1 MTYNSDLPEQEKSEN
16 IISIGALIED
26 ENEFDDRYQI
36 DSKNHLQVKMTKA
49 QQECLRLAKESG
61 LKTPFGEGEVV
72 IEEPVHKTN
81 WFDMVLMRNR
91 AILEQQF
98 EDEVYGTNLRNIA
111 QNLYSEENQFLGP
124 NLGAVLG
131 ERDNKDYEAVY
142 KSEIGSD
149 NYHKEDMGRA
159 AFSGDSFIYQYKNNS
174 SKAQQ
179 ESQGP
184 KLSQGLEESHNSQLG
199 TTNQESIGNTS
210 PSNSKASSSQATN
223 SFQDQGAQESS
234 ISALNQANTPQDEE
248 HNVLPVTSPDLNKS
262 VATESYLSNS
272 VSRALDDP
280 YNLDSTKANQVD
292 TNDYSTY
299 HNNFANEDAKRT
311 FNEHENYQF
320 ALDEVTK
327 ETQALQSSLNSESQA
342 NNKKEP
348 ALDTNFLAQQYAIC
362 QNLHMLA
369 QRRAF
374 SRCLIPDKHS
384 FVLDKNSMPLMP
396 IELEEANILLEAKL
410 ARQIEPDLI
419 MLNLAIGDI
428 LPNID
433 RVHSI
438 LEHCFLLPE
447 RPHQLWLSVEI
458 ENYIVFKYW
467 LDNQLVY
474 HEVIDIPDELLD
486 YADLALKQFYC
497 APSLDPNLPKGILA
511 GIEQGLRTSPITA
524 PNSSA
529 NASANLS
536 SIAAPFANE
545 CLDSSLDKALKISKM
560 GSHTPE
566 VNLTLQYGESH
577 KIEQEHKGQESS
589 DSFTQDNV
597 YILPTPNSNMDYC
610 SSVSNSLSLM
620 DDYPQDPSIS
630 FAITYNDEEQDEEPN
645 NSCYIDEYESFAFT
659 IAQKITRLRKVLP
672 ITYVEVGALQ
682 FDFTKLL
689 RQLRPSAVQQSAA
702 QRFALQ
708 LR

>member
-179 ESQGP
+179 ESQDP

-234 ISALNQANTPQDEE
+234 ISALNQANTPQDEV

-327 ETQALQSSLNSESQA
+327 ETQALQSSLNSESQSH
-342 NNKKEP
+342 NKKEP

-474 HEVIDIPDELLD
+474 HELIDIPDELLD
-486 YADLALKQFYC
+486 YADLALKQFYR

-511 GIEQGLRTSPITA
+511 GIEQGLRTSQITA
-524 PNSSA
+524 PNTC
-529 NASANLS
+529 ANLS
-536 SIAAPFANE
+536 SIVAPFANE

-577 KIEQEHKGQESS
+577 KIEQEHKGQESG

-689 RQLRPSAVQQSAA
+689 R
-702 QRFALQ
+702 
-708 LR
+708 

>member
-61 LKTPFGEGEVV
+61 LKTPFGEGEVI

-111 QNLYSEENQFLGP
+111 QNLYSQENQFLGP

-199 TTNQESIGNTS
+199 TNNQESIGNTS

-234 ISALNQANTPQDEE
+234 YQAQESSISSLSQANAPHDEG
-248 HNVLPVTSPDLNKS
+248 NNDLPVTCPDLNKS

-327 ETQALQSSLNSESQA
+327 ETQALQSSLNSESQSH
-342 NNKKEP
+342 NKKEP

-410 ARQIEPDLI
+410 ARQIEPNLI

-474 HEVIDIPDELLD
+474 HELIDIPDELLD
-486 YADLALKQFYC
+486 YADLALQQFYC

-511 GIEQGLRTSPITA
+511 GIEQGLSARAISA

-529 NASANLS
+529 KASANLS
-536 SIAAPFANE
+536 SIVAPFANE

-589 DSFTQDNV
+589 DNPTQDNV

-689 RQLRPSAVQQSAA
+689 R
-702 QRFALQ
+702 
-708 LR
+708 

>member
-179 ESQGP
+179 ESQGH
-184 KLSQGLEESHNSQLG
+184 EESHNSQFG

-234 ISALNQANTPQDEE
+234 YQAQESSISSLSQANAPHDEG
-248 HNVLPVTSPDLNKS
+248 NNDLPVTCPDLNKS

-342 NNKKEP
+342 HNKKEP

-410 ARQIEPDLI
+410 ARQIEPDRI

-486 YADLALKQFYC
+486 YADLALQQFYC
-497 APSLDPNLPKGILA
+497 APSLDPNLPKEILA
-511 GIEQGLRTSPITA
+511 GIEQGLRTRPISA
-524 PNSSA
+524 PNT
-529 NASANLS
+529 SANLS

-545 CLDSSLDKALKISKM
+545 CLDSSLDKAFKISKM

-630 FAITYNDEEQDEEPN
+630 FAITYNNEEQDEEPN

-689 RQLRPSAVQQSAA
+689 R
-702 QRFALQ
+702 
-708 LR
+708 

>member
-26 ENEFDDRYQI
+26 ENEFDDRYKI

-111 QNLYSEENQFLGP
+111 QNLYSQENQFLGP

-159 AFSGDSFIYQYKNNS
+159 AFRGDSFIYQYKNNS

-179 ESQGP
+179 ESQDP
-184 KLSQGLEESHNSQLG
+184 KDRHNSQLG

-210 PSNSKASSSQATN
+210 TVNSKASSSQATN
-223 SFQDQGAQESS
+223 SFQDQGAQENSYQAQESS
-234 ISALNQANTPQDEE
+234 ISSLNQANAPHDEA
-248 HNVLPVTSPDLNKS
+248 NNDLPVTSPDLNNS

-342 NNKKEP
+342 HNKKEP

-447 RPHQLWLSVEI
+447 RPHQLWLSVDI

-486 YADLALKQFYC
+486 YADLALQQFYC

-511 GIEQGLRTSPITA
+511 GIEQGLSARPISA

-529 NASANLS
+529 NAIANLS

-589 DSFTQDNV
+589 DNLTQDNV

-689 RQLRPSAVQQSAA
+689 R
-702 QRFALQ
+702 
-708 LR
+708 

>member
-61 LKTPFGEGEVV
+61 LKTPFGEGEVI

-179 ESQGP
+179 ESQDP

-199 TTNQESIGNTS
+199 TNNQESIGNTS

-234 ISALNQANTPQDEE
+234 YQAQESSISSLSQANAPHDEG
-248 HNVLPVTSPDLNKS
+248 NNDLPVTCPDLNKS

-327 ETQALQSSLNSESQA
+327 ETQSLQSSLNSESQA
-342 NNKKEP
+342 HNKKEP
-348 ALDTNFLAQQYAIC
+348 ALDTNFLAQQYAVC

-486 YADLALKQFYC
+486 YADLALQQFYC

-524 PNSSA
+524 PNTSA

-545 CLDSSLDKALKISKM
+545 CLDSSLDKAFKISKM

-689 RQLRPSAVQQSAA
+689 R
-702 QRFALQ
+702 
-708 LR
+708 

>member
-179 ESQGP
+179 ESQAP
-184 KLSQGLEESHNSQLG
+184 KLSQGLEERHNSQLG

-234 ISALNQANTPQDEE
+234 YQAQESSISSLNQANAHHYETD
-248 HNVLPVTSPDLNKS
+248 NDLPVTSPDLNKS
-262 VATESYLSNS
+262 VTSESYLSNS

-327 ETQALQSSLNSESQA
+327 ETQSLQSSLNSESQA
-342 NNKKEP
+342 HNKKEP

-374 SRCLIPDKHS
+374 SCCLIPDKHS

-524 PNSSA
+524 PNTSA

-630 FAITYNDEEQDEEPN
+630 FAITYNDEEQDEELN

-689 RQLRPSAVQQSAA
+689 R
-702 QRFALQ
+702 
-708 LR
+708 

>member
-179 ESQGP
+179 ESQDP

-199 TTNQESIGNTS
+199 TTNQESKGNTS
-210 PSNSKASSSQATN
+210 PVNIKASYSQATN
-223 SFQDQGAQESS
+223 SLQDQGAQESS
-234 ISALNQANTPQDEE
+234 YQAQDSSIASLNQANNPQDED

-327 ETQALQSSLNSESQA
+327 ETQALQSSLNSESQSH
-342 NNKKEP
+342 NKKEP

-474 HEVIDIPDELLD
+474 HELIDIPDELLD
-486 YADLALKQFYC
+486 YADLALKQFYR

-511 GIEQGLRTSPITA
+511 GIEQGLRTSQITA
-524 PNSSA
+524 PNTC
-529 NASANLS
+529 ANLS

-545 CLDSSLDKALKISKM
+545 CLDSSLDKAFKLSKM

-689 RQLRPSAVQQSAA
+689 R
-702 QRFALQ
+702 
-708 LR
+708 

>member
-179 ESQGP
+179 ESQAP
-184 KLSQGLEESHNSQLG
+184 KLSQGHEESHNSQLG
-199 TTNQESIGNTS
+199 TTNQESKDNGYGNS
-210 PSNSKASSSQATN
+210 IVAPANSKTNPSQAN
-223 SFQDQGAQESS
+223 KAHQAQDSS
-234 ISALNQANTPQDEE
+234 ISALNQINAPQDEV

-292 TNDYSTY
+292 TNDYSSY

-327 ETQALQSSLNSESQA
+327 ETQALQSSLNSESQSH
-342 NNKKEP
+342 NKKEP

-474 HEVIDIPDELLD
+474 HELIDIPDELLD

-511 GIEQGLRTSPITA
+511 GIEQGLLTSPITA
-524 PNSSA
+524 PNASA

-545 CLDSSLDKALKISKM
+545 CLDSSLDKAFKLSKM

-566 VNLTLQYGESH
+566 VNLTLQYGDSH

-589 DSFTQDNV
+589 DNLTQDNV

-689 RQLRPSAVQQSAA
+689 R
-702 QRFALQ
+702 
-708 LR
+708 

>member
-61 LKTPFGEGEVV
+61 LKTPFGEGEVI

-199 TTNQESIGNTS
+199 TNNQESIGNTS

-234 ISALNQANTPQDEE
+234 YQAQESSISALNQINAPQDEV

-272 VSRALDDP
+272 VNRALDDP

-327 ETQALQSSLNSESQA
+327 ETQALQSSLNSESQSH
-342 NNKKEP
+342 NKKEP

-486 YADLALKQFYC
+486 YADLALQQFYC

-524 PNSSA
+524 PNTSA

-577 KIEQEHKGQESS
+577 KIEQEHKWQESS

-689 RQLRPSAVQQSAA
+689 R
-702 QRFALQ
+702 
-708 LR
+708 

>member
-1 MTYNSDLPEQEKSEN
+1 MFCMTYNSDLPEQEKSEN

-61 LKTPFGEGEVV
+61 LKTPFGEGEVI
-72 IEEPVHKTN
+72 IEEPVHKID

-174 SKAQQ
+174 IKAQQ
-179 ESQGP
+179 ESQEP
-184 KLSQGLEESHNSQLG
+184 KLSQDPHDSY
-199 TTNQESIGNTS
+199 
-210 PSNSKASSSQATN
+210 SSQASTN
-223 SFQDQGAQESS
+223 KQESNGNGNVAAAHSKTNPSQDNQATQAQESS
-234 ISALNQANTPQDEE
+234 ISSLNQANTPHDEDRS
-248 HNVLPVTSPDLNKS
+248 VLPVTSTDLNKIVTS
-262 VATESYLSNS
+262 ESYLSNS

-299 HNNFANEDAKRT
+299 HNNFTNEDAKRT

-327 ETQALQSSLNSESQA
+327 ETQALPSSLNSESQSH
-342 NNKKEP
+342 NKEP
-348 ALDTNFLAQQYAIC
+348 SLDTNFLAQQYAIC

-447 RPHQLWLSVEI
+447 RPHQLWLSVDI
-458 ENYIVFKYW
+458 ENYIVFKFW

-474 HEVIDIPDELLD
+474 HELIDIPDELLD

-511 GIEQGLRTSPITA
+511 GIEQGLSTRPITA
-524 PNSSA
+524 PNTSA
-529 NASANLS
+529 NASTSARANLS
-536 SIAAPFANE
+536 SLAAPFVNE
-545 CLDSSLDKALKISKM
+545 CLDSSLDKAFKISKM
-560 GSHTPE
+560 GSHAPE
-566 VNLTLQYGESH
+566 VNLTVQYGESH

-589 DSFTQDNV
+589 DNLTQDNV
-597 YILPTPNSNMDYC
+597 YISPTPNSNMDYC
-610 SSVSNSLSLM
+610 GSVSNSLSLM

-630 FAITYNDEEQDEEPN
+630 FAITYNDEEQDEELN

-689 RQLRPSAVQQSAA
+689 R
-702 QRFALQ
+702 
-708 LR
+708 

>member
-61 LKTPFGEGEVV
+61 LKTPFGEGEVI

-179 ESQGP
+179 ENQDP
-184 KLSQGLEESHNSQLG
+184 KLNQDPKDSHNSQLG
-199 TTNQESIGNTS
+199 ATNQESMGKTS
-210 PSNSKASSSQATN
+210 PFNSKTNPSQATN
-223 SFQDQGAQESS
+223 SFQDQGAQDSNYQVQDSGTSS
-234 ISALNQANTPQDEE
+234 LNQVNHPHDEANND
-248 HNVLPVTSPDLNKS
+248 LPVTSPDLNKS
-262 VATESYLSNS
+262 VTTESYLSNS

-280 YNLDSTKANQVD
+280 YNLATTPTDKVD

-327 ETQALQSSLNSESQA
+327 ETQALQSSINSESQA
-342 NNKKEP
+342 HNKKEP
-348 ALDTNFLAQQYAIC
+348 ALDTNFLAQQYAIY

-458 ENYIVFKYW
+458 DNYIVFKYW

-474 HEVIDIPDELLD
+474 HELIDIPDELLD

-497 APSLDPNLPKGILA
+497 SPSLDPNLPKGILA
-511 GIEQGLRTSPITA
+511 GIEQGLSARPITA
-524 PNSSA
+524 PNTCA

-566 VNLTLQYGESH
+566 VNLTVQYGEAH
-577 KIEQEHKGQESS
+577 KIEQEPKGQESS
-589 DSFTQDNV
+589 DNLTQDNV

-630 FAITYNDEEQDEEPN
+630 FAITYNDEEQDEELN

-689 RQLRPSAVQQSAA
+689 R
-702 QRFALQ
+702 
-708 LR
+708 

>member
-111 QNLYSEENQFLGP
+111 QNLYSQENQFLGP

-234 ISALNQANTPQDEE
+234 YQAQESCISALNQANTPQDEV

-327 ETQALQSSLNSESQA
+327 ETQSLQSSLNSESQA
-342 NNKKEP
+342 HNKKEP

-474 HEVIDIPDELLD
+474 HELIDIPDELLD
-486 YADLALKQFYC
+486 YADLALQQFYC

-511 GIEQGLRTSPITA
+511 GIEQGLSARAISA

-529 NASANLS
+529 KASANLS
-536 SIAAPFANE
+536 SIVAPFANE

-630 FAITYNDEEQDEEPN
+630 FAITYNNEEQDEEPN

-689 RQLRPSAVQQSAA
+689 R
-702 QRFALQ
+702 
-708 LR
+708 

>member
-179 ESQGP
+179 ESQDP
-184 KLSQGLEESHNSQLG
+184 KLSQDPKDSHNSQLG
-199 TTNQESIGNTS
+199 SDNQESIGNTS
-210 PSNSKASSSQATN
+210 HSNSKASSSSGQATN

-234 ISALNQANTPQDEE
+234 YQAQDSSISSLNQANTPQDEV

-320 ALDEVTK
+320 AIDEVTK
-327 ETQALQSSLNSESQA
+327 ETQALQSSINSESQA
-342 NNKKEP
+342 HNKKEP

-474 HEVIDIPDELLD
+474 HELIDIPDELLD
-486 YADLALKQFYC
+486 YADLALQQFYC

-511 GIEQGLRTSPITA
+511 GIEQGLHTNPITA
-524 PNSSA
+524 PNTSA

-545 CLDSSLDKALKISKM
+545 CLDSCLDKAFKLSKM

-589 DSFTQDNV
+589 DNPTQDNV

-610 SSVSNSLSLM
+610 SSVSNSLNLM

-645 NSCYIDEYESFAFT
+645 NSYYIDEYESFAFT

-689 RQLRPSAVQQSAA
+689 R
-702 QRFALQ
+702 
-708 LR
+708 

>member
-61 LKTPFGEGEVV
+61 LKTPFGEGEVI

-111 QNLYSEENQFLGP
+111 QNLYSQENQFLGP

-199 TTNQESIGNTS
+199 TNNQESIGNTS

-234 ISALNQANTPQDEE
+234 YQAQESSISSLSQANAPHDEG
-248 HNVLPVTSPDLNKS
+248 NNDLPVTCPDLNKS

-327 ETQALQSSLNSESQA
+327 ETQALQSSLNSESQSH
-342 NNKKEP
+342 NKKEP

-474 HEVIDIPDELLD
+474 HELIDIPDELLD
-486 YADLALKQFYC
+486 YADLALQQFYC

-511 GIEQGLRTSPITA
+511 GIEQGLSARAISA

-529 NASANLS
+529 KASANLS
-536 SIAAPFANE
+536 SIVAPFANE
-545 CLDSSLDKALKISKM
+545 CLDSSLDKAFKLSKM

-589 DSFTQDNV
+589 DNPTQDNV

-689 RQLRPSAVQQSAA
+689 R
-702 QRFALQ
+702 
-708 LR
+708 

>member
-26 ENEFDDRYQI
+26 ENEFDDCYQI

-179 ESQGP
+179 ESQDP

-199 TTNQESIGNTS
+199 TNNQESIGNTS

-223 SFQDQGAQESS
+223 SFQDQGAKESSYQAQESS
-234 ISALNQANTPQDEE
+234 ISSLSQANAPHDEG
-248 HNVLPVTSPDLNKS
+248 NNDLPVTCPDLNKS

-327 ETQALQSSLNSESQA
+327 ETQSLQSSLNSESQA
-342 NNKKEP
+342 HNKKEP
-348 ALDTNFLAQQYAIC
+348 ALDTNFLAQQYAVC

-474 HEVIDIPDELLD
+474 HELIDIPDELLD
-486 YADLALKQFYC
+486 YADLALQQFYC

-511 GIEQGLRTSPITA
+511 GIEQGLSARAISA

-529 NASANLS
+529 KASANLS
-536 SIAAPFANE
+536 SIVAPFANE

-577 KIEQEHKGQESS
+577 KIEQEHKGQESG

-689 RQLRPSAVQQSAA
+689 R
-702 QRFALQ
+702 
-708 LR
+708 

>member
-179 ESQGP
+179 ESQGH
-184 KLSQGLEESHNSQLG
+184 EESHNSQFG

-234 ISALNQANTPQDEE
+234 YQAQESSISSLSQANAPHDEG
-248 HNVLPVTSPDLNKS
+248 NNDLPVTCPDLNKS

-327 ETQALQSSLNSESQA
+327 ETQALQSSLNSESQSH
-342 NNKKEP
+342 NKKEP

-486 YADLALKQFYC
+486 YADLALQQFYC
-497 APSLDPNLPKGILA
+497 APSLDPNLPKEILA
-511 GIEQGLRTSPITA
+511 GIEQGLRTRPISA
-524 PNSSA
+524 PNT
-529 NASANLS
+529 SANLS

-545 CLDSSLDKALKISKM
+545 CLDSSLDKAFKISKM

-630 FAITYNDEEQDEEPN
+630 FAITYNNEEQDEEPN

-689 RQLRPSAVQQSAA
+689 R
-702 QRFALQ
+702 
-708 LR
+708 

>member
-179 ESQGP
+179 ESQDP

-234 ISALNQANTPQDEE
+234 ISALNQANTPQDEV

-342 NNKKEP
+342 HNNKEP

-474 HEVIDIPDELLD
+474 HELIDIPDELLD

-511 GIEQGLRTSPITA
+511 GIEQGLRTSQITA
-524 PNSSA
+524 PNTC
-529 NASANLS
+529 ANLS

-689 RQLRPSAVQQSAA
+689 R
-702 QRFALQ
+702 
-708 LR
+708 

>member
-179 ESQGP
+179 ESQDP
-184 KLSQGLEESHNSQLG
+184 KLSQGHEESHNSQLG

-223 SFQDQGAQESS
+223 SFQDQCAQESS
-234 ISALNQANTPQDEE
+234 ISALNQINAPQDEV

-327 ETQALQSSLNSESQA
+327 ETQALQSSINSESQA
-342 NNKKEP
+342 HNKKEP

-486 YADLALKQFYC
+486 YADLALQQFYC

-524 PNSSA
+524 PNTSA

-545 CLDSSLDKALKISKM
+545 CLDSSLDKAFKLSKM

-689 RQLRPSAVQQSAA
+689 R
-702 QRFALQ
+702 
-708 LR
+708 

>member
-61 LKTPFGEGEVV
+61 LKTPFGEGEVI

-179 ESQGP
+179 ESQDP
-184 KLSQGLEESHNSQLG
+184 KLGQGHEESHNSQLG
-199 TTNQESIGNTS
+199 SDNQESIGNTS
-210 PSNSKASSSQATN
+210 PSNSKASSSSGQATN

-234 ISALNQANTPQDEE
+234 YQAQDSSISSLNQANTPHDED

-342 NNKKEP
+342 HNKKEP

-474 HEVIDIPDELLD
+474 HELIDIPDELLD

-511 GIEQGLRTSPITA
+511 GIEQGLSKRPISAHNTSA
-524 PNSSA
+524 NASA
-529 NASANLS
+529 STNASANLS

-545 CLDSSLDKALKISKM
+545 CLDSSLDKAFKLSKM

-566 VNLTLQYGESH
+566 VNLTLQYGESL

-589 DSFTQDNV
+589 DNPTQDNV

-630 FAITYNDEEQDEEPN
+630 FAITYNDEKQDEELN

-689 RQLRPSAVQQSAA
+689 R
-702 QRFALQ
+702 
-708 LR
+708 

>member
-179 ESQGP
+179 ESQDP

-234 ISALNQANTPQDEE
+234 ISALNQANTPQDEV

-447 RPHQLWLSVEI
+447 RPHQLWLSVDI

-486 YADLALKQFYC
+486 YADLALQQFYC

-524 PNSSA
+524 PNT
-529 NASANLS
+529 SANLS

-545 CLDSSLDKALKISKM
+545 CLDSSLDKAFKISKI

-566 VNLTLQYGESH
+566 VNLTVQYGEAH
-577 KIEQEHKGQESS
+577 KIEQEPKGQESS
-589 DSFTQDNV
+589 DNLTQDNV

-689 RQLRPSAVQQSAA
+689 R
-702 QRFALQ
+702 
-708 LR
+708 

>member
-179 ESQGP
+179 ESQAP

-199 TTNQESIGNTS
+199 TTNQESKGNTS
-210 PSNSKASSSQATN
+210 PVNIKASSSQATN
-223 SFQDQGAQESS
+223 SFQYQGAQENSYQAQDSS
-234 ISALNQANTPQDEE
+234 IASLNQANNPQDED

-342 NNKKEP
+342 HNNKEP

-497 APSLDPNLPKGILA
+497 APSLDPNLPKGILV

-524 PNSSA
+524 PNASA

-545 CLDSSLDKALKISKM
+545 CLDSSLDKAFKISKM

-630 FAITYNDEEQDEEPN
+630 FAITYNNEEQDEEPN

-689 RQLRPSAVQQSAA
+689 R
-702 QRFALQ
+702 
-708 LR
+708 

>member
-61 LKTPFGEGEVV
+61 LKTPFGEGEVI

-184 KLSQGLEESHNSQLG
+184 KLSQDPHDSY
-199 TTNQESIGNTS
+199 
-210 PSNSKASSSQATN
+210 SSQASTN
-223 SFQDQGAQESS
+223 KQERKDNGNGNGNAIGKSNGNVAPANSRTNPSKANQAHQTQESS
-234 ISALNQANTPQDEE
+234 ISALNQANTPQDED
-248 HNVLPVTSPDLNKS
+248 HNVLPVTSTDLNQS

-327 ETQALQSSLNSESQA
+327 ETQTLQSSLNSESQA
-342 NNKKEP
+342 HNKKEP

-497 APSLDPNLPKGILA
+497 APSLDPNLPKGILV

-524 PNSSA
+524 PNASA

-536 SIAAPFANE
+536 SIAASFANE
-545 CLDSSLDKALKISKM
+545 CLDSSLDKAFKISKM

-630 FAITYNDEEQDEEPN
+630 FAITYNNEEQDEEPN

-689 RQLRPSAVQQSAA
+689 R
-702 QRFALQ
+702 
-708 LR
+708 

>member
-174 SKAQQ
+174 SKTQQ
-179 ESQGP
+179 ESQAP
-184 KLSQGLEESHNSQLG
+184 KLSQGHEESHNSQLG

-210 PSNSKASSSQATN
+210 TSNSKASSSQATN
-223 SFQDQGAQESS
+223 SFQDQCAQESSYQAQESS
-234 ISALNQANTPQDEE
+234 ISALNQANPPQDEA
-248 HNVLPVTSPDLNKS
+248 HNVLPVTSHDLNKS

-327 ETQALQSSLNSESQA
+327 ETQALQSSLNSESQSH
-342 NNKKEP
+342 NNKEP
-348 ALDTNFLAQQYAIC
+348 ALDTNFLAQQYAVC

-438 LEHCFLLPE
+438 LDHCFLLPE

-474 HEVIDIPDELLD
+474 HELIDIPDELLD

-511 GIEQGLRTSPITA
+511 GIEQGLSARPITA
-524 PNSSA
+524 PNTSANASASANVSA

-577 KIEQEHKGQESS
+577 KIEQEPKWQESS
-589 DSFTQDNV
+589 DNLTQDNV

-689 RQLRPSAVQQSAA
+689 R
-702 QRFALQ
+702 
-708 LR
+708 

>member
-199 TTNQESIGNTS
+199 TTNQESKGNTS
-210 PSNSKASSSQATN
+210 PVNIKASYSQATN
-223 SFQDQGAQESS
+223 SLQDQGAQESS
-234 ISALNQANTPQDEE
+234 YQAQDSSIASLNQANNPQDED

-342 NNKKEP
+342 HNKKEP

-474 HEVIDIPDELLD
+474 HELIDIPDELLD

-511 GIEQGLRTSPITA
+511 GIEQGLSARPISALNT
-524 PNSSA
+524 SA

-545 CLDSSLDKALKISKM
+545 CLDSSLDKAFKLSKM

-689 RQLRPSAVQQSAA
+689 R
-702 QRFALQ
+702 
-708 LR
+708 

>member
-1 MTYNSDLPEQEKSEN
+1 
-16 IISIGALIED
+16 
-26 ENEFDDRYQI
+26 
-36 DSKNHLQVKMTKA
+36 
-49 QQECLRLAKESG
+49 
-61 LKTPFGEGEVV
+61 
-72 IEEPVHKTN
+72 
-81 WFDMVLMRNR
+81 
-91 AILEQQF
+91 
-98 EDEVYGTNLRNIA
+98 
-111 QNLYSEENQFLGP
+111 
-124 NLGAVLG
+124 
-131 ERDNKDYEAVY
+131 
-142 KSEIGSD
+142 
-149 NYHKEDMGRA
+149 MGRA

-179 ESQGP
+179 ESQGH
-184 KLSQGLEESHNSQLG
+184 EESHNSQFG

-234 ISALNQANTPQDEE
+234 YQAQESSISSLSQANAPHDEG
-248 HNVLPVTSPDLNKS
+248 NNDLPVTCPDLNKS

-342 NNKKEP
+342 HNNKEP

-486 YADLALKQFYC
+486 YADLALQQFYC
-497 APSLDPNLPKGILA
+497 APSLDPNLPKEILA
-511 GIEQGLRTSPITA
+511 GIEQGLRTSQITA
-524 PNSSA
+524 PNTC
-529 NASANLS
+529 ANLS

-630 FAITYNDEEQDEEPN
+630 FAITYNNEEQDEEPN

-689 RQLRPSAVQQSAA
+689 R
-702 QRFALQ
+702 
-708 LR
+708 

>member
-184 KLSQGLEESHNSQLG
+184 KDSHNSQLG
-199 TTNQESIGNTS
+199 TTNQESKDNGNGNGIVA
-210 PSNSKASSSQATN
+210 PANSRTNPSQAN
-223 SFQDQGAQESS
+223 QAHQAQESS
-234 ISALNQANTPQDEE
+234 ISSLNQANAPHDEG
-248 HNVLPVTSPDLNKS
+248 NNDLPVTCTDLNNS

-342 NNKKEP
+342 HNKKEP
-348 ALDTNFLAQQYAIC
+348 ALDTNFLAQQYAVC

-474 HEVIDIPDELLD
+474 HELIDIPDELLD
-486 YADLALKQFYC
+486 YADLALQQFYC
-497 APSLDPNLPKGILA
+497 APSLDPNLQKGILT
-511 GIEQGLRTSPITA
+511 GIEQGLRTSQITA
-524 PNSSA
+524 PNTC
-529 NASANLS
+529 ANLS

-545 CLDSSLDKALKISKM
+545 CLDSSLDKAFKISKM

-589 DSFTQDNV
+589 DNLTQDNV

-689 RQLRPSAVQQSAA
+689 R
-702 QRFALQ
+702 
-708 LR
+708 

>member
-179 ESQGP
+179 ESQDP

-234 ISALNQANTPQDEE
+234 ISALNQANTPQDEV

-342 NNKKEP
+342 HNKKEP

-474 HEVIDIPDELLD
+474 HELIDIPDELLD
-486 YADLALKQFYC
+486 YADLALQQFYC

-511 GIEQGLRTSPITA
+511 GIEQGLRTSQITA
-524 PNSSA
+524 PNTC
-529 NASANLS
+529 ANLS

-545 CLDSSLDKALKISKM
+545 CLDSSLDKAFKLSKM

-689 RQLRPSAVQQSAA
+689 R
-702 QRFALQ
+702 
-708 LR
+708 

>member
-36 DSKNHLQVKMTKA
+36 DSKNNLQVKMTKA

-111 QNLYSEENQFLGP
+111 QNLYSQENQFLGP

-174 SKAQQ
+174 SKAQP
-179 ESQGP
+179 ESQDP

-199 TTNQESIGNTS
+199 TTNQESKGNTS
-210 PSNSKASSSQATN
+210 PSNSKASSSSGQATN
-223 SFQDQGAQESS
+223 SFQDQCAQESSYQAQESS
-234 ISALNQANTPQDEE
+234 ISALNQANTPHDED
-248 HNVLPVTSPDLNKS
+248 HNVLPVTSTDLNKS

-327 ETQALQSSLNSESQA
+327 ETQSLQSSLNIESQA

-497 APSLDPNLPKGILA
+497 APSLDPSLPKGILA
-511 GIEQGLRTSPITA
+511 GIEQGLSTRPISA
-524 PNSSA
+524 PNRSA

-577 KIEQEHKGQESS
+577 KIEQEHKWQESS

-689 RQLRPSAVQQSAA
+689 R
-702 QRFALQ
+702 
-708 LR
+708 

>member
-199 TTNQESIGNTS
+199 TTNQESKGNTS
-210 PSNSKASSSQATN
+210 PVNIKASSSQATN

-234 ISALNQANTPQDEE
+234 YQAQDSSIASLNQANNPQDED

-327 ETQALQSSLNSESQA
+327 ETQALQSSLNIESQA
-342 NNKKEP
+342 HNKKEP

-474 HEVIDIPDELLD
+474 HELIDIPDELLD
-486 YADLALKQFYC
+486 YADLALQQFYC

-511 GIEQGLRTSPITA
+511 GIEQGLRTSQITA
-524 PNSSA
+524 PNTC
-529 NASANLS
+529 ANLS

-545 CLDSSLDKALKISKM
+545 CLDSSLDKAFKISKM

-630 FAITYNDEEQDEEPN
+630 FAITYNDEEQDEELN

-689 RQLRPSAVQQSAA
+689 R
-702 QRFALQ
+702 
-708 LR
+708 

>member
-179 ESQGP
+179 ESQDP
-184 KLSQGLEESHNSQLG
+184 KLGQESHDHY
-199 TTNQESIGNTS
+199 
-210 PSNSKASSSQATN
+210 SSQASTN
-223 SFQDQGAQESS
+223 KQEIKDNGNGNVAPANSRTNPSQAIQAHQAQESS
-234 ISALNQANTPQDEE
+234 ISALNQANTPQDEV

-327 ETQALQSSLNSESQA
+327 ETQTLQSSLNSESQA
-342 NNKKEP
+342 HNKKEP

-474 HEVIDIPDELLD
+474 HELIDIPDELLD

-497 APSLDPNLPKGILA
+497 APSLDPSLPKGILA
-511 GIEQGLRTSPITA
+511 GIEQGLSTRPISA

-545 CLDSSLDKALKISKM
+545 CLDSSLDKAFKISKM

-566 VNLTLQYGESH
+566 VNLTVQYGESH
-577 KIEQEHKGQESS
+577 KHKIEQEPKGQESS
-589 DSFTQDNV
+589 DNLTQDNV

-630 FAITYNDEEQDEEPN
+630 FAITYNDEEQDEELN

-689 RQLRPSAVQQSAA
+689 R
-702 QRFALQ
+702 
-708 LR
+708 

>member
-234 ISALNQANTPQDEE
+234 YQAQESSISSLSQANAPHDEG
-248 HNVLPVTSPDLNKS
+248 NNDLPVTCPDLNKS

-342 NNKKEP
+342 HNKKEP

-486 YADLALKQFYC
+486 YADLALQQFYC
-497 APSLDPNLPKGILA
+497 APSLDPNLPKEILA
-511 GIEQGLRTSPITA
+511 GIEQGLRTRPISA
-524 PNSSA
+524 PNT
-529 NASANLS
+529 SANLS

-545 CLDSSLDKALKISKM
+545 CLDSSLDKAFKISKM

-630 FAITYNDEEQDEEPN
+630 FAITYNNEEQDEEPN

-689 RQLRPSAVQQSAA
+689 R
-702 QRFALQ
+702 
-708 LR
+708 

>member
-199 TTNQESIGNTS
+199 TTNQESKDNGNGNS
-210 PSNSKASSSQATN
+210 IVAPANSKTNPSQAN
-223 SFQDQGAQESS
+223 QAHQAQDSS
-234 ISALNQANTPQDEE
+234 ISSLNQANTPHDED

-262 VATESYLSNS
+262 VAAESYLSNS

-342 NNKKEP
+342 HNKKEP

-474 HEVIDIPDELLD
+474 HELIDIPDELLD
-486 YADLALKQFYC
+486 YADLALQQFYC
-497 APSLDPNLPKGILA
+497 APSLDPNLPKGVLA

-524 PNSSA
+524 PNTSA

-566 VNLTLQYGESH
+566 VNLTLQYGDSH
-577 KIEQEHKGQESS
+577 KIEQEHKGQESG

-689 RQLRPSAVQQSAA
+689 R
-702 QRFALQ
+702 
-708 LR
+708 

>member
-179 ESQGP
+179 ESQGH
-184 KLSQGLEESHNSQLG
+184 EESHNSQFG

-234 ISALNQANTPQDEE
+234 YQAQESSISSLSQANAPHDEG
-248 HNVLPVTSPDLNKS
+248 NNDLPVTCPDLNKS

-342 NNKKEP
+342 HNKKEP

-486 YADLALKQFYC
+486 YADLALQQFYC
-497 APSLDPNLPKGILA
+497 APSLDPNLPKEILA
-511 GIEQGLRTSPITA
+511 GIEQGLRTRPISA
-524 PNSSA
+524 PNT
-529 NASANLS
+529 SANLS

-545 CLDSSLDKALKISKM
+545 CLDSSLDKAFKISKM

-630 FAITYNDEEQDEEPN
+630 FAITYNNEEQDEEPN

-689 RQLRPSAVQQSAA
+689 R
-702 QRFALQ
+702 
-708 LR
+708 

>member
-234 ISALNQANTPQDEE
+234 ISALNQANTPQDEV

-327 ETQALQSSLNSESQA
+327 ETQSLQSSLNSESQA
-342 NNKKEP
+342 HNKKEP

-474 HEVIDIPDELLD
+474 HELIDIPDELLD
-486 YADLALKQFYC
+486 YADLALKQFYR

-511 GIEQGLRTSPITA
+511 GIEQGLRTSQITA
-524 PNSSA
+524 PNTC
-529 NASANLS
+529 ANLS

-545 CLDSSLDKALKISKM
+545 CLDSSLDKAFKLSKM

-689 RQLRPSAVQQSAA
+689 R
-702 QRFALQ
+702 
-708 LR
+708 

>member
-1 MTYNSDLPEQEKSEN
+1 MFCMTYNSDLPEQEKSEN

-61 LKTPFGEGEVV
+61 LKTPFGEGEVI
-72 IEEPVHKTN
+72 IEEPVHKID

-174 SKAQQ
+174 IKAQQ
-179 ESQGP
+179 ESQEP
-184 KLSQGLEESHNSQLG
+184 KLSQDPHDSY
-199 TTNQESIGNTS
+199 
-210 PSNSKASSSQATN
+210 SSQASTN
-223 SFQDQGAQESS
+223 KQESNGNGNVAAAHSKTNPSQDNQATQAQESS
-234 ISALNQANTPQDEE
+234 ISSLNQANTPHDEDRS
-248 HNVLPVTSPDLNKS
+248 VLPVTSTDLNKIVTS
-262 VATESYLSNS
+262 ESYLSNS

-299 HNNFANEDAKRT
+299 HNNFTNEDAKRT

-327 ETQALQSSLNSESQA
+327 ETQALPSSLNSESQSH
-342 NNKKEP
+342 NKEP
-348 ALDTNFLAQQYAIC
+348 SLDTNFLAQQYAIC

-447 RPHQLWLSVEI
+447 RPHQLWLSVDI
-458 ENYIVFKYW
+458 ENYIVFKFW

-474 HEVIDIPDELLD
+474 HELIDIPDELLD

-511 GIEQGLRTSPITA
+511 SIEQGLSTRPITA
-524 PNSSA
+524 PNTSA
-529 NASANLS
+529 NASTSARANLS
-536 SIAAPFANE
+536 SLAAPFVNE
-545 CLDSSLDKALKISKM
+545 CLDSSLDKAFKISKM
-560 GSHTPE
+560 GSHAPE
-566 VNLTLQYGESH
+566 VNLTVQYGESH

-589 DSFTQDNV
+589 DNLTQDNV
-597 YILPTPNSNMDYC
+597 YISPTPNSNMDYC
-610 SSVSNSLSLM
+610 GSVSNSLSLM

-630 FAITYNDEEQDEEPN
+630 FAITYNDEEQDEELN

-689 RQLRPSAVQQSAA
+689 R
-702 QRFALQ
+702 
-708 LR
+708 

>member
-199 TTNQESIGNTS
+199 TTNQESKGNGNGNAIGK
-210 PSNSKASSSQATN
+210 SNGNVAPANSRTNPSKANQAHQA
-223 SFQDQGAQESS
+223 QDSS
-234 ISALNQANTPQDEE
+234 ISSLNQANTPQDEV

-327 ETQALQSSLNSESQA
+327 ETQALQSSINSESQA
-342 NNKKEP
+342 HNKKEP

-486 YADLALKQFYC
+486 YADLALQQFYC

-524 PNSSA
+524 PNT
-529 NASANLS
+529 SANLS

-545 CLDSSLDKALKISKM
+545 CLDSSLDKAFKISKM

-689 RQLRPSAVQQSAA
+689 R
-702 QRFALQ
+702 
-708 LR
+708 

>member
-111 QNLYSEENQFLGP
+111 QNLYSQENQFLGP

-184 KLSQGLEESHNSQLG
+184 KLSQGLEENHNSQLG
-199 TTNQESIGNTS
+199 TNNQESKGNTS
-210 PSNSKASSSQATN
+210 PVNIKASYSQATN
-223 SFQDQGAQESS
+223 SLQDQGAQESS
-234 ISALNQANTPQDEE
+234 YQAQDSSIASLNQANNPQDED

-311 FNEHENYQF
+311 FNEHENYQL

-474 HEVIDIPDELLD
+474 HELIDIPDELLD
-486 YADLALKQFYC
+486 YADLALQQFYC

-524 PNSSA
+524 PNT
-529 NASANLS
+529 SANLS

-545 CLDSSLDKALKISKM
+545 CLDSSLDKAFKISKM

-689 RQLRPSAVQQSAA
+689 R
-702 QRFALQ
+702 
-708 LR
+708 

>member
-131 ERDNKDYEAVY
+131 ERDNKDYESVY

-179 ESQGP
+179 ESQAP
-184 KLSQGLEESHNSQLG
+184 KLSQDPKDSHNSQLG
-199 TTNQESIGNTS
+199 TTNQESVGNTS

-223 SFQDQGAQESS
+223 SFQDQGAQENSYQTQESS
-234 ISALNQANTPQDEE
+234 ISALNQINAPQDEV

-342 NNKKEP
+342 HNKKEP

-474 HEVIDIPDELLD
+474 HELIDIPDELLD
-486 YADLALKQFYC
+486 YADLALQQFYC

-524 PNSSA
+524 PNTSANASASASA

-545 CLDSSLDKALKISKM
+545 CLDSSLDKAFKLSKM

-589 DSFTQDNV
+589 DNPTQDNV

-630 FAITYNDEEQDEEPN
+630 FAITYNDEEHDEEPN

-689 RQLRPSAVQQSAA
+689 R
-702 QRFALQ
+702 
-708 LR
+708 

>member
-36 DSKNHLQVKMTKA
+36 DAKNHLQVKMTKA

-61 LKTPFGEGEVV
+61 LKTPFGEGEVI

-184 KLSQGLEESHNSQLG
+184 KLSQESHDNY
-199 TTNQESIGNTS
+199 
-210 PSNSKASSSQATN
+210 SSQASTN
-223 SFQDQGAQESS
+223 KQESKYNGNCTGKSNGNVAPANSRTNPSQANQAHQTQESS
-234 ISALNQANTPQDEE
+234 ISALNQANPPQDEV

-342 NNKKEP
+342 HNKKEP

-447 RPHQLWLSVEI
+447 RPHQLWLSVDI

-474 HEVIDIPDELLD
+474 HELIDIPDELLD
-486 YADLALKQFYC
+486 YADLALQQFYC

-524 PNSSA
+524 PNTSANASASASA

-545 CLDSSLDKALKISKM
+545 CLDSSLDKAFKLSKM

-589 DSFTQDNV
+589 DNPTQDNV

-689 RQLRPSAVQQSAA
+689 R
-702 QRFALQ
+702 
-708 LR
+708 